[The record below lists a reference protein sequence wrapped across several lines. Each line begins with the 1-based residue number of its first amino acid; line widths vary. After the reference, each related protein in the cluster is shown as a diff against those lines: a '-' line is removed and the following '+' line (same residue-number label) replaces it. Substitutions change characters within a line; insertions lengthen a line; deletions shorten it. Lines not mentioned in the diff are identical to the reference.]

1 MYTQHNS
8 FKNDFKFNFTTE
20 SFKFDSAECKALI
33 ADAIKIYEN
42 DALNYK
48 KVFVSAPSLTMFAG
62 AAAELSRQGFTV
74 LENERAHAATVGNFA
89 LRFVKPHSLQ
99 SEDKKWI
106 EETVQE
112 QYISKTEANAVAYKA
127 KLKADLL
134 AEEKAREAAKQ
145 AKSAADKDAKLQT
158 EADRKFQALLE
169 QEGIE

>member
-48 KVFVSAPSLTMFAG
+48 KVFVSAPSLTMFAD
-62 AAAELSRQGFTV
+62 AAVELSRQGYTV
-74 LENERAHAATVGNFA
+74 LESERAHSASLGNFA
-89 LRFVKPHSLQ
+89 IRFVKPHSLQ

-106 EETVQE
+106 EEIVQE
-112 QYISKTEANAVAYKA
+112 QYITKTEANAVAYKA

-134 AEEKAREAAKQ
+134 ADEKAKELAKQ
-145 AKSAADKDAKLQT
+145 AKAAADKDAKMQA
-158 EADRKFQALLE
+158 EADKKFEQLLQE
-169 QEGIE
+169 EGIQ

>member
-33 ADAIKIYEN
+33 ADAIKIYDT

-62 AAAELSRQGFTV
+62 AAAELSRQGYTV
-74 LENERAHAATVGNFA
+74 LENERAHAATIGNFA

-99 SEDKKWI
+99 SADKEWI
-106 EETVQE
+106 EQTVQE
-112 QYISKTEANAVAYKA
+112 QYITKIEANAVAYKA
-127 KLKADLL
+127 KLKAELL
-134 AEEKAREAAKQ
+134 AEEKAKEVAKQ
-145 AKSAADKDAKLQT
+145 AEAEAKKQAKLQQ
-158 EADRKFQALLE
+158 EADKKFEQLLQE
-169 QEGIE
+169 EGIQ

>member
-33 ADAIKIYEN
+33 ADAIKIYDK

-48 KVFVSAPSLTMFAG
+48 KVFVSAPSLTMFAA
-62 AAAELSRQGFTV
+62 AAAELSRQGYTV
-74 LENERAHAATVGNFA
+74 LESERAHSASLGNFA
-89 LRFVKPHSLQ
+89 IRFVKPHSLQ

-106 EETVQE
+106 EEIVQE
-112 QYISKTEANAVAYKA
+112 QYITKTEANAAAYKA

-134 AEEKAREAAKQ
+134 ADEKAKEAAKQ
-145 AKSAADKDAKLQT
+145 AKAAADKDAKIQA
-158 EADRKFQALLE
+158 EADKKFESLL
-169 QEGIE
+169 QQQGIA